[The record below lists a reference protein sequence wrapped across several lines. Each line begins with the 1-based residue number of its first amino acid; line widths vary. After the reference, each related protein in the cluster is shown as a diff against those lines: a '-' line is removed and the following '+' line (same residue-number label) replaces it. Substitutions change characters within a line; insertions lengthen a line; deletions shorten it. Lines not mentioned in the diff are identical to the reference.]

1 CHWTTRVISVSAGLA
16 LAAVVRRAEIVDA
29 AAHGELGGTYAGS
42 PVACAAALAVID
54 IIEEEQILEKSE
66 KNGQKID
73 ETLTELAKKYEYI
86 GEIRRLGAMVGVEIV
101 QDRDSKRPNKEKT
114 NEIVSFANENG
125 LLLLSAGIKGNVI
138 RF

>member
-1 CHWTTRVISVSAGLA
+1 AR
-16 LAAVVRRAEIVDA
+16 
-29 AAHGELGGTYAGS
+29 S
-42 PVACAAALAVID
+42 PVACADALAVID
-54 IIEEEQILEKSE
+54 IIEEEQLLEKSE
-66 KNGQKID
+66 KIGQKIE

-125 LLLLSAGIKGNVI
+125 LLLISAGIKGNISRFLTTVVI
-138 RF
+138 TEAAITQGLHIIECAWK